1 MQYKPIRLDSIL
13 KRSDLITAFRS
24 LSSTS
29 KTYVPVLFYLTQK
42 DIVIFSA
49 LAVPFLNS
57 CKSCPSIN
65 WLNDKKQHNDKIRQE
80 NLWRY
85 EGHERDNKKEII
97 HYYVKKR
104 DTRDTKS
111 IHGTRMGHK

>member
-1 MQYKPIRLDSIL
+1 MGHEWDMKMKENKLIIRNKGHERDRNGTR
-13 KRSDLITAFRS
+13 K
-24 LSSTS
+24 STN
-29 KTYVPVLFYLTQK
+29 Y
-42 DIVIFSA
+42 D
-49 LAVPFLNS
+49 
-57 CKSCPSIN
+57 